1 MGDSR
6 HSSSRR
12 ASSVHREDLEATA
25 PNFLDRTGSQ
35 EFSVVESVAVQE
47 VSTEDETPDVAPTTW
62 SRSVRYLVLLCAFL
76 TSLSF
81 GVTQVPLL
89 YVFRLMTCDAYYK
102 DHPSGLL
109 HGVERSPTAGTW
121 TSILSAAMVPSGYST
136 RLNTGDGT
144 DRCSIH
150 PIESAT
156 ALSVSLLG
164 ASTTV
169 FGTLNLFLTG
179 TLIKRIGVKP
189 TLLTQVFFP
198 ALRLIIQIVGVEVWG
213 TTGIIIIQCSQIV
226 TIVGGPSGY
235 MLALNTFITDV
246 VEHEGRTAALGR
258 LTGSMMFGS
267 ALGFLLG
274 GVVAEAFDIK
284 APFRLT
290 LMLFLTSSA
299 YVFAFLPHIPPQPK
313 DIDADPTKARKTKM
327 TSAFTKF
334 FGPLMVFAPRKFIT
348 RDGIVRT
355 EYGAFLLAWG
365 VFLGILATGYL
376 PTLLQLYSTDVF
388 DFGTQQNGGLIFMYS
403 MLRGVFL
410 TFAFPKFI
418 ALGRRWTMKRE
429 QQDLADTQESRSSER
444 APLLRDTRQ
453 QAGNGT
459 HSPKDKET
467 PKEQTFAFD
476 LTYTRFSLVA
486 DGLLT
491 LLCSFVREGWQMYL
505 VAVVL
510 PFAAGTGSAAKG
522 TVLQM
527 VGSSATSSER
537 TDALAG
543 VSLVENM
550 ARLSTT
556 FVFGVIFAAFA
567 SIGRTELVFTC
578 NAAVALIGFGVL
590 LLWDFLEHRIS
601 ERNRTRYREF
611 PLPRSEERAY
621 SPSDVSIIVPTVD
634 TDPAFSDSLGV
645 LLRNEPL
652 EIIIITTEE
661 EADRV
666 RALIH
671 AASVDANMGQTEL
684 RILTVSKANKRDQ
697 LLRGINE
704 NWKDLSPYPTVDGP
718 LEKLDIR
725 KRKANADLERRQ
737 GKSPKRRAPPDPVTP
752 EKAPPVNAPSA
763 VVPKTLNDPESTS
776 SESDTESDEE
786 EDEEED
792 DEDDA
797 MEDVVVEARKKAP
810 RTKATAEDKDPKP
823 TTPKSSKKAKGS
835 TQADIES
842 QKETASTEDPPVV
855 ASDDETAPP
864 DDAEGDADDEGEE
877 EATEE
882 AKGKKTKSGK
892 AQEDIGLVGGP
903 IT

>member
-1 MGDSR
+1 MGNSR
-6 HSSSRR
+6 RTSSRR
-12 ASSVHREDLEATA
+12 ASSVHREDLEETA
-25 PNFLDRTGSQ
+25 PHLLDRTGSQ

-47 VSTEDETPDVAPTTW
+47 VSTEDETPDVEPATW
-62 SRSVRYLVLLCAFL
+62 PRSVRYLVLLCAFL

-102 DHPSGLL
+102 DHPSGVV
-109 HGVERSPTAGTW
+109 HGLGRSSTTATW
-121 TSILSAAMVPSGYST
+121 TSVLSAAMGPSVHMTSPG
-136 RLNTGDGT
+136 TGNDS

-179 TLIKRIGVKP
+179 SLIKRIGVKP
-189 TLLTQVFFP
+189 TLMTQVFFP
-198 ALRLIIQIVGVEVWG
+198 ALRLLIQIVGVEVWG
-213 TTGIIIIQCSQIV
+213 TAGIIIIQCSQIV

-290 LMLFLTSSA
+290 LMLFLTSCA
-299 YVFAFLPHIPPQPK
+299 YVFVFLPHIPPPPK
-313 DIDADPTKARKTKM
+313 EVDPDSIKAKKTKM
-327 TSAFTKF
+327 TSAITKF
-334 FGPLMVFAPRKFIT
+334 FGPLMVFAPRKFVT

-410 TFAFPKFI
+410 TFAFPKLI
-418 ALGRRWTMKRE
+418 AIGRKWMLKRDE
-429 QQDLADTQESRSSER
+429 RHMANAEDSRPSER
-444 APLLRDTRQ
+444 APLLAEDRE
-453 QAGNGT
+453 QAGANGMRN
-459 HSPKDKET
+459 SKDKE
-467 PKEQTFAFD
+467 PQKEQTFAFD

-491 LLCSFVREGWQMYL
+491 LLCSFVRQGWQMYL

-527 VGSSATSSER
+527 VGSSASSSER

-590 LLWDFLEHRIS
+590 VFAR
-601 ERNRTRYREF
+601 F
-611 PLPRSEERAY
+611 PPEGSRRLDQKD
-621 SPSDVSIIVPTVD
+621 DVNS
-634 TDPAFSDSLGV
+634 
-645 LLRNEPL
+645 
-652 EIIIITTEE
+652 
-661 EADRV
+661 
-666 RALIH
+666 
-671 AASVDANMGQTEL
+671 AS
-684 RILTVSKANKRDQ
+684 
-697 LLRGINE
+697 
-704 NWKDLSPYPTVDGP
+704 
-718 LEKLDIR
+718 
-725 KRKANADLERRQ
+725 
-737 GKSPKRRAPPDPVTP
+737 
-752 EKAPPVNAPSA
+752 
-763 VVPKTLNDPESTS
+763 
-776 SESDTESDEE
+776 
-786 EDEEED
+786 
-792 DEDDA
+792 
-797 MEDVVVEARKKAP
+797 
-810 RTKATAEDKDPKP
+810 
-823 TTPKSSKKAKGS
+823 
-835 TQADIES
+835 
-842 QKETASTEDPPVV
+842 
-855 ASDDETAPP
+855 
-864 DDAEGDADDEGEE
+864 
-877 EATEE
+877 
-882 AKGKKTKSGK
+882 
-892 AQEDIGLVGGP
+892 
-903 IT
+903 

>member
-1 MGDSR
+1 MTSGTGPTTDCR
-6 HSSSRR
+6 QTPHSSSTFFRKSAKDGSFTPLKQSTSLVR
-12 ASSVHREDLEATA
+12 
-25 PNFLDRTGSQ
+25 SQ

-121 TSILSAAMVPSGYST
+121 TSILSAAMVPSGYSN

-198 ALRLIIQIVGVEVWG
+198 ALRLLIQIVGVEVWG

-299 YVFAFLPHIPPQPK
+299 YVFAFLPHIPPQPR
-313 DIDADPTKARKTKM
+313 DIDADRTTARKTKM

-418 ALGRRWTMKRE
+418 AIGRRWTMKRE

-444 APLLRDTRQ
+444 APLLRDSRQ

-459 HSPKDKET
+459 HNPKDKET

-590 LLWDFLEHRIS
+590 LFAR
-601 ERNRTRYREF
+601 F
-611 PLPRSEERAY
+611 PPEGSRRLDEKD
-621 SPSDVSIIVPTVD
+621 DVN
-634 TDPAFSDSLGV
+634 PAL
-645 LLRNEPL
+645 
-652 EIIIITTEE
+652 
-661 EADRV
+661 
-666 RALIH
+666 
-671 AASVDANMGQTEL
+671 
-684 RILTVSKANKRDQ
+684 
-697 LLRGINE
+697 
-704 NWKDLSPYPTVDGP
+704 
-718 LEKLDIR
+718 
-725 KRKANADLERRQ
+725 
-737 GKSPKRRAPPDPVTP
+737 
-752 EKAPPVNAPSA
+752 
-763 VVPKTLNDPESTS
+763 
-776 SESDTESDEE
+776 
-786 EDEEED
+786 
-792 DEDDA
+792 
-797 MEDVVVEARKKAP
+797 
-810 RTKATAEDKDPKP
+810 
-823 TTPKSSKKAKGS
+823 
-835 TQADIES
+835 
-842 QKETASTEDPPVV
+842 
-855 ASDDETAPP
+855 
-864 DDAEGDADDEGEE
+864 
-877 EATEE
+877 
-882 AKGKKTKSGK
+882 
-892 AQEDIGLVGGP
+892 
-903 IT
+903 